1 MTQFFSKSQLSFD
14 DYDTGRNKSFIDW
27 DGMIESGQWFFL
39 PNSSRSKKAIK
50 NDLRPET
57 PPYLYMEG
65 YRFTI
70 RKATNPNTN
79 EKGLAIKCVRYP
91 DHHITIMSTPG
102 MR

>member
-1 MTQFFSKSQLSFD
+1 MTQFFSEHQLSFD
-14 DYDTGRNKSFIDW
+14 GYGTGRNKSIIDW

-50 NDLRPET
+50 NDLRPTT
-57 PPYLYMEG
+57 PLDLYMEG

-79 EKGLAIKCVRYP
+79 EKGLAIKCVKYP
-91 DHHITIMSTPG
+91 DDHITIM
-102 MR
+102 R